1 MAIKF
6 FFLPVVQ
13 NIAQLVAD
21 LKYGGASAEEIDI
34 LAQQVLAATPM
45 TLPVNPE
52 TLEVTTDSVTART
65 EVVKLGEVVIPR
77 GAGLTKLT
85 IESFFPYKED
95 NAIMA
100 LAGNVANAVSNV
112 VPSYVTSGINIFSNF
127 TPEKYY
133 RYFKQLQKVGAP
145 VRVIISDCGVN
156 MDMVVES
163 ITKRYITC
171 DNDMYYTLNLIEYRD
186 PKPTSGAIKII
197 SGVVNAVA
205 TVATSVSTASKVAKP
220 TTSRT
225 KTGLAI
231 GDTVIANGRYYYDS
245 FGASP
250 YGTFKEFR
258 GKISHIASNPN
269 ATYKY
274 HITTMDGGWRGW
286 VKSDQIRGTN

>member
-21 LKYGGASAEEIDI
+21 LKYGGASAEEINI
-34 LAQQVLAATPM
+34 LAQQILAATPL

-52 TLEVTTDSVTART
+52 TLEVTTDSVITRT

-77 GAGLTKLT
+77 GAGLSKLT
-85 IESFFPYKED
+85 IESFFPYKQD
-95 NAIMA
+95 NSIIAF
-100 LAGNVANAVSNV
+100 AGNVLNAIDNY
-112 VPSYVTSGINIFSNF
+112 VPSYVTSAVNLFSDF

-133 RYFKQLQKVGAP
+133 RYFKQLQKVGTP
-145 VRVIISDCGVN
+145 VRVVISDCGVN

-171 DNDMYYTLNLIEYRD
+171 DNDMYYTLTLSEYRD
-186 PKPTSGAIKII
+186 PKPTNGTIKLI
-197 SGVVNAVA
+197 SSVVNAVA
-205 TVATSVSTASKVAKP
+205 GAVANIPKTKVAKP
-220 TTSRT
+220 TPTRT

-231 GDTVIANGRYYYDS
+231 GDTVIANGRYHYDS

-258 GKISHIASNPN
+258 GKISHIASNPK
-269 ATYKY
+269 ASYKY

-286 VKSDQIRGTN
+286 VKADQIRGTD